1 MFNIKQLIKNI
12 LSYPIAYFILL
23 KTRKLIIGSSNKR
36 IFLFDIDNTIAD
48 SWHSLTLNIWANEN
62 ERLKGLA
69 IFLRMRKLVT
79 ILQKNKNN
87 QVIFLTAR
95 SYFSRQTTENW
106 LHENG
111 ILQTSKNLII
121 TRTAKDKINIIK
133 SLPLA
138 KLKIFYIDD
147 LSHKHEKGTVE
158 MFEDEINCIKKLEKL
173 NTKNFTYYGK
183 SEIDKFCS
191 LV

>member
-138 KLKIFYIDD
+138 KLEIFYIDD

>member
-1 MFNIKQLIKNI
+1 MFNIKQIIKNI

-111 ILQTSKNLII
+111 ILQTFKN
-121 TRTAKDKINIIK
+121 N
-133 SLPLA
+133 
-138 KLKIFYIDD
+138 
-147 LSHKHEKGTVE
+147 
-158 MFEDEINCIKKLEKL
+158 
-173 NTKNFTYYGK
+173 
-183 SEIDKFCS
+183 
-191 LV
+191 

>member
-191 LV
+191 L

>member
-79 ILQKNKNN
+79 ILQKNIPCNFCYKFD
-87 QVIFLTAR
+87 VI
-95 SYFSRQTTENW
+95 
-106 LHENG
+106 
-111 ILQTSKNLII
+111 LI
-121 TRTAKDKINIIK
+121 
-133 SLPLA
+133 
-138 KLKIFYIDD
+138 
-147 LSHKHEKGTVE
+147 
-158 MFEDEINCIKKLEKL
+158 DETQDMMLDYYLLIKKFIQD
-173 NTKNFTYYGK
+173 TKRIWTHGNFFDT
-183 SEIDKFCS
+183 
-191 LV
+191 L

>member
-1 MFNIKQLIKNI
+1 LVVAIKE
-12 LSYPIAYFILL
+12 F
-23 KTRKLIIGSSNKR
+23 
-36 IFLFDIDNTIAD
+36 FLFDIDNTIAD

>member
-1 MFNIKQLIKNI
+1 M
-12 LSYPIAYFILL
+12 
-23 KTRKLIIGSSNKR
+23 
-36 IFLFDIDNTIAD
+36 
-48 SWHSLTLNIWANEN
+48 
-62 ERLKGLA
+62 
-69 IFLRMRKLVT
+69 
-79 ILQKNKNN
+79 QKNKNN